1 MPPTFFE
8 KAVMYVP
15 KHHALA
21 DADAARTLIE
31 SHALGAWVFEG
42 PGGLVANHL
51 PFFLERGRGAQG
63 TLIGHVSRA
72 NPAWRA
78 LESGRPSVV
87 MFRGPQAYVSPGWY
101 PGKAGHGRVVPTW
114 DYVVVHAHGRARAV
128 HERDWLL
135 RMLNRLSDA
144 HEASRPA
151 PWRVADAPADFIER
165 LLRGIVGIE
174 MPIDRL
180 EGKLKA
186 SQDEDLHD
194 RRGTVTGLQQSPS
207 EDARR
212 MGEWVEKALGAEAGE
227 PGA

>member
-1 MPPTFFE
+1 
-8 KAVMYVP
+8 MYIP

-21 DADAARTLIE
+21 DAEAARALID
-31 SHALGAWVFEG
+31 SHALGTWVFQG
-42 PGGLVANHL
+42 PDGLVANHL
-51 PFFLERGRGAQG
+51 PFVLDRARGAQG

-78 LESGRPSVV
+78 LAAGRPSVV
-87 MFRGPQAYVSPGWY
+87 VFRGPQAYVSPGWY
-101 PGKAGHGRVVPTW
+101 PGKATHGRVVPTW
-114 DYVVVHAHGRARAV
+114 DYVVAHAHGVARAV

-135 RMLNRLSDA
+135 HMLNRLSDA
-144 HEASRPA
+144 HEAPQPR

-174 MPIDRL
+174 IPIDRL

-186 SQDEDLHD
+186 SQDEDLQD
-194 RRGTVTGLQQSPS
+194 RRGTVAGLLQAAS

-212 MGEWVEKALGAEAGE
+212 MGEWVERALDAEDPPRG
-227 PGA
+227 